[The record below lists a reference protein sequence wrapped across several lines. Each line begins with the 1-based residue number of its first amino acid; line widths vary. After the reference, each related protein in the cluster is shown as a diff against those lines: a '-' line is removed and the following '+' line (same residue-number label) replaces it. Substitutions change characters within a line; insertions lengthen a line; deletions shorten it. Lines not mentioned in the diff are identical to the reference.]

1 MFFHARLNEWS
12 VKWLLDNFLVLAIIW
27 FWVKHWQ
34 DFAGLMNSSL
44 KNNECEILVF
54 KVNKSGTHYQIT
66 VMAAFHMERVF
77 EEEFLFRL

>member
-1 MFFHARLNEWS
+1 
-12 VKWLLDNFLVLAIIW
+12 
-27 FWVKHWQ
+27 
-34 DFAGLMNSSL
+34 MNSSL
-44 KNNECEILVF
+44 KKNVCEILVF